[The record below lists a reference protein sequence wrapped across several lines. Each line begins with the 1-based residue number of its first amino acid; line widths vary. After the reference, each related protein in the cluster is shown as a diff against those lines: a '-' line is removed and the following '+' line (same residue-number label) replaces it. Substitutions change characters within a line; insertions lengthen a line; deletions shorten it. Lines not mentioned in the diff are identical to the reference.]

1 MKKIYLLLFSI
12 SIGFL
17 GSAQQS
23 NQKELVVREEYTE
36 YKIKPSNNLNQ
47 PKGVVLW
54 SNEFDNSA
62 DWVLG
67 NTGTVAVD
75 PNTGQPAHWVF
86 ETDPNVI
93 PVSAL
98 SPFGAAT
105 ASNGFIY
112 INSDQTG
119 GGDGDGTPIIVTAT
133 IATPIDLSAE
143 QSCVISFSHN
153 YRWWHDSRGVRVSGD
168 NGATWTDFPVTSDQG
183 GVIPNVRFY
192 N

>member
-12 SIGFL
+12 SVGFF

-36 YKIKPSNNLNQ
+36 HKIKPSNNLNQ
-47 PKGVVLW
+47 PKGLVLW

-62 DWVLG
+62 DWILD
-67 NTGTVAVD
+67 NTGTVAND
-75 PNTGQPAHWVF
+75 PNTGQPAQWVF

-105 ASNGFIY
+105 ASNGFLF

-119 GGDGDGTPIIVTAT
+119 GGDSDGTPIF
-133 IATPIDLSAE
+133 
-143 QSCVISFSHN
+143 C
-153 YRWWHDSRGVRVSGD
+153 YRDYCS
-168 NGATWTDFPVTSDQG
+168 SD
-183 GVIPNVRFY
+183 
-192 N
+192 